1 MNRLLWLF
9 SFAVGAPCTL
19 AAAILLFFTYR
30 TTPVPQIL
38 SYSTARLYEASTNT
52 TPTISTQA
60 IPADARTHIISQYL
74 TRFKSPL
81 APLSQYIVAVSDK
94 YSLDFRLLTAIA
106 QQESNLC
113 KKIPPDSHNCWGFGI
128 YGDKVTRFDSYEEAI
143 ETVAKT
149 LKKKYIDQGLI
160 SPEEIMVKYTPP
172 SLANGGSWAR
182 GVNQFLADMQ

>member
-38 SYSTARLYEASTNT
+38 SYSTARLYEANTST

-60 IPADARTHIISQYL
+60 IPADARAHIISQYL
-74 TRFKSPL
+74 TRYKSPL
-81 APLSQYIVAVSDK
+81 VPLSQYIVAVSDK

-113 KKIPPDSHNCWGFGI
+113 KKIPPDTHNGWGFGI

-160 SPEEIMVKYTPP
+160 SPEEIMAKYTPP
-172 SLANGGSWAR
+172 SLAKGGSWAK
-182 GVNQFLADMQ
+182 GINQFLADMQ